1 MMIDNA
7 MAPPELPVPT
17 VASNAS
23 ACDINIPPSYSQC
36 GRMLLQT
43 KRPREPLQPIGEI
56 PRRVARE
63 IVGTS
68 KIGAKVVRHG
78 RCIGRRSRG

>member
-7 MAPPELPVPT
+7 MAPPELPVPS

-43 KRPREPLQPIGEI
+43 KRPRESLQPIGEV
-56 PRRVARE
+56 PLGDMGRATRP
-63 IVGTS
+63 GPS
-68 KIGAKVVRHG
+68 HG
-78 RCIGRRSRG
+78 N